1 MILVFLGLSGA
12 VMYFTLAYLINVG
25 GEYRVE
31 RIRRERDKWNR
42 F

>member
-12 VMYFTLAYLINVG
+12 VMYFMLAYLINVG
-25 GEYRVE
+25 GRVE

>member
-1 MILVFLGLSGA
+1 VILVFLGLSGA
-12 VMYFTLAYLINVG
+12 VMYFMLAYLNNVG
-25 GEYRVE
+25 EAYRVE